1 MKQWEPWSKYDE
13 KGLARYV
20 VPDAAAKAAELRLDL
35 SRFDAE
41 QQPSGRRLIAGE
53 LYRQLTARANPI
65 RYAHEKYHPQEE
77 LQVIRTPGEILYAP
91 GEGTCL
97 DLALLFCG
105 LCLSCDLLPVL
116 VVLEG
121 HALAAVS
128 LKYGRKHHGPDRWD
142 AFDRK
147 ELRRFEEEQGLLRD
161 GKLLRRLVDQGEYI
175 AVECTGFAQT
185 FYTAETAPEGKG
197 RDNGFLPFERAVAAG
212 REQLGNPRRPFQY
225 ALDVHLL
232 HQQGFGPIIAGD
244 GAGQPAAPSPI
255 VALDWEGTEG
265 RTLLTALRD
274 ALADLYPDLDS
285 ARVVVADVGLD
296 AANIAF
302 SSRARTNWHNILSQA
317 VHNGQVDDLLAVV
330 RSQYPNNPKLQAVA
344 RDVRSFLARQAQ
356 AAAPQPP
363 ESRGADARR
372 QAIRERLQQSRQG
385 KATPSSATPA
395 DYSFFYVSLD
405 KLDRLAEPSPGQ
417 ASLDRTVVTAMTA
430 IDPELK
436 RGAEFAAR
444 CRRLRELL
452 PRLGQ
457 VASIQNLQEPGVLDH
472 VATGWAFGELS
483 LKVQARQ
490 DGLVI
495 LEGELDRW
503 SIQLSASETNFAD
516 YNAVSGQIATTSTNH
531 WLFGGLSSYT
541 FLTHFWILAI
551 DQARRTILGSP
562 VYLALPIG
570 VLRD

>member
-41 QQPSGRRLIAGE
+41 QQPGGRRLIAGE

-232 HQQGFGPIIAGD
+232 HQQGFGPIVAGVSPAPDWD
-244 GAGQPAAPSPI
+244 GGQGQR
-255 VALDWEGTEG
+255 LC
-265 RTLLTALRD
+265 TALRYTD
-274 ALADLYPDLDS
+274 HCLVDLDS
-285 ARVVVADVGLD
+285 VIAVATQHDLPSLSVEWHSKISHAFSHLARWDTNFEKEVRQFRWAKDPSNHAASDQMAHLRAQVAHWHGKADNRRKALQYGLALLREHLFLTDIQNRIWALSHYAAFAALSLIQCLQFAENRLYCSQHGPIGGVPGLAEIVPKGEPYLDVGQFYTFQDVPWIPSLLLEIVPNHSTL
-296 AANIAF
+296 AKLAF
-302 SSRARTNWHNILSQA
+302 QFDERIFHFPYFLRARIGRFNSRDYEYLVLPKSTAEVLQDRDEVDLETYYRWVLPQWIVHGFPNI
-317 VHNGQVDDLLAVV
+317 
-330 RSQYPNNPKLQAVA
+330 PK
-344 RDVRSFLARQAQ
+344 
-356 AAAPQPP
+356 PQ
-363 ESRGADARR
+363 EWR
-372 QAIRERLQQSRQG
+372 
-385 KATPSSATPA
+385 
-395 DYSFFYVSLD
+395 V
-405 KLDRLAEPSPGQ
+405 
-417 ASLDRTVVTAMTA
+417 
-430 IDPELK
+430 
-436 RGAEFAAR
+436 
-444 CRRLRELL
+444 
-452 PRLGQ
+452 
-457 VASIQNLQEPGVLDH
+457 GVLSDEH
-472 VATGWAFGELS
+472 GHE
-483 LKVQARQ
+483 KY
-490 DGLVI
+490 D
-495 LEGELDRW
+495 
-503 SIQLSASETNFAD
+503 SASKTL
-516 YNAVSGQIATTSTNH
+516 
-531 WLFGGLSSYT
+531 W
-541 FLTHFWILAI
+541 
-551 DQARRTILGSP
+551 
-562 VYLALPIG
+562 
-570 VLRD
+570 